1 MFLASLKNELEKLVC
16 RKKYIVFL
24 ILDAICC
31 LLIAVGQIVAEVV
44 ADGQFD
50 TSTLFNDILISGM
63 TPYLMVFIPLMALLA
78 AADLFSGELHDLSIR
93 MILLRPVDR
102 WKIYCAKI
110 IAIFGLCV
118 AFAFSHLVFLF
129 LVKLIFGHT
138 ASGFGY
144 AVGAY
149 LLDIVPMAVLV
160 LFFAFLHQLVKS
172 SGSAVALSVVC
183 YIALVAIGKYV
194 SFAGGLVFTEYLSW
208 HSIWLGT
215 IPPLTVILPK
225 LGILLG
231 TATIFYCAG
240 YYLFE
245 RKEI

>member
-1 MFLASLKNELEKLVC
+1 MFLASLKNELEKLVY

-24 ILDAICC
+24 ILDAVSC
-31 LLIAVGQIVAEVV
+31 LLIAVTQIVAEVV

-50 TSTLFNDILISGM
+50 TSILFDDMLVSGM

-78 AADLFSGELHDLSIR
+78 AADLFSGEFHDLSIR
-93 MILLRPVDR
+93 MILLRPVER
-102 WKIYCAKI
+102 WKIYCAKVV
-110 IAIFGLCV
+110 AIFGMCIV
-118 AFAFSHLVFLF
+118 FTFAHLVFLF
-129 LVKLIFGHT
+129 LVQLIFGHT
-138 ASGFGY
+138 VSGFAY
-144 AVGAY
+144 AVSAY
-149 LLDIVPMAVLV
+149 LLDLIPMAVLV

-183 YIALVAIGKYV
+183 YIAMVAIGKYV
-194 SFAGGLVFTEYLSW
+194 FFAGGLVFTEYLSW

-225 LGILLG
+225 IGILLG
-231 TATIFYCAG
+231 TATVFYCAG

>member
-1 MFLASLKNELEKLVC
+1 MI

-24 ILDAICC
+24 ILDAISC
-31 LLIAVGQIVAEVV
+31 LLIAVGQIVTDVV
-44 ADGQFD
+44 SNGELETSMLFD
-50 TSTLFNDILISGM
+50 DILISGI
-63 TPYLMVFIPLMALLA
+63 TPYLMIFIPLMALLA
-78 AADLFSGELHDLSIR
+78 VADLFSGEFHDHSIR
-93 MILLRPVDR
+93 MVLLRPVER
-102 WKIYCAKI
+102 WKIYCAKVV
-110 IAIFGLCV
+110 AVFGLCV
-118 AFAFSHLVFLF
+118 VFVLAHLVFLF

-138 ASGFGY
+138 VSGIGH
-144 AVGAY
+144 AVSAY
-149 LLDIVPMAVLV
+149 LIDLIPMAVLI

-183 YIALVAIGKYV
+183 YIVMVGIGKYV

-215 IPPLTVILPK
+215 ILPLSVMLPK
-225 LGILLG
+225 LGILIG
-231 TATIFYCAG
+231 TATVFYCAG